1 MIRWVG
7 LVGTLTGVLL
17 LLAAACFFSYR
28 SGCAFNAYH
37 RYGNFA
43 LGNSYEALA
52 LVLLVAEIPCLV
64 ASGVLICRGLI
75 LRALLATSA
84 LVFGIPL
91 TIYLML
97 QANLYG
103 VLQCKPV

>member
-7 LVGTLTGVLL
+7 LVGALTGVLL

-28 SGCAFNAYH
+28 SGCVFNPYH
-37 RYGNFA
+37 GYGNFA
-43 LGNSYEALA
+43 LGNSYDALA
-52 LVLLVAEIPCLV
+52 LVLLVAEILCLV
-64 ASGVLICRGLI
+64 ASAVLICRGLL
-75 LRALLATSA
+75 LRTILATSA
-84 LVFGIPL
+84 LVLGVPL

-97 QANLYG
+97 EANLHG

>member
-7 LVGTLTGVLL
+7 LVAALAGVLL

-28 SGCAFNAYH
+28 SGCVFNAYH
-37 RYGNFA
+37 GYGNFE
-43 LGNSYEALA
+43 LGNSYDALA

-64 ASGVLICRGLI
+64 ASAVLVCRGLL
-75 LRALLATSA
+75 LRAVLATSA
-84 LVFGIPL
+84 LLLGVPL

-97 QANLYG
+97 EANLHG